1 MYTSWFY
8 VCTAWVCE
16 CVFFS
21 SRRRPT
27 ICALVTGVQTCALP
41 ISRDRRLHV
50 RARPEE
56 IIVLRAVVGIPEL
69 AGVDK
74 IADVEHEAVEDAVAA
89 EAVVEFVDQI
99 GKHTSELQSLMRISY
114 AVFCLKQKN
123 KSRRSVRDPRGE
135 HQIASSSHVLRQ
147 NDVDKVHV

>member
-89 EAVVEFVDQI
+89 EAVVEFVDREHLPHAEIMQTI
-99 GKHTSELQSLMRISY
+99 ELCIDLVLVADR
-114 AVFCLKQKN
+114 
-123 KSRRSVRDPRGE
+123 KSTRLN
-135 HQIASSSHVLRQ
+135 SSH
-147 NDVDKVHV
+147 

>member
-89 EAVVEFVDQI
+89 DAVVESVDR
-99 GKHTSELQSLMRISY
+99 GHLSHAELMQTLVLIIDRVLVA
-114 AVFCLKQKN
+114 AVHSF
-123 KSRRSVRDPRGE
+123 RRGE
-135 HQIASSSHVLRQ
+135 CQDRVGQ
-147 NDVDKVHV
+147 YW